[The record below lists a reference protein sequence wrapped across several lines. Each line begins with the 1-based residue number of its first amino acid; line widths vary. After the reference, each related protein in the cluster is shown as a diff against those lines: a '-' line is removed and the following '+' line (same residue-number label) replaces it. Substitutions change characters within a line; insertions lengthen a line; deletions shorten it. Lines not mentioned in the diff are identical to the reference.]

1 MRLALYFSAL
11 LLTACRMMESVPL
24 QTLQPAD
31 VCLPT
36 EVRKVGVVY
45 RPCVGA
51 RGQEARV
58 ADELARRVNEGNY
71 FDQVLI
77 LDSALCAGG
86 DEPLL
91 SLAVVQE
98 VTSSLQVDALLSVER
113 VQLDFARE
121 VYALPEDGGLQAEL
135 CGRMGIATALYL
147 PARRQPLVV
156 FSDRDSLFWDAWQVD
171 ESRLAEAV
179 RHVASLPPKHWL
191 PSWEDHVRL
200 FYTGGCADLRDAAV
214 CVRAADWE
222 LARACW
228 LRTYDRKERRLRLR
242 AAYNLA
248 LYYEVADD
256 PSQALQWLE
265 KALELA
271 SAGQTFD
278 AEGTPVNSGYDYA
291 LIAAAYARMKQR
303 EVDLQKL
310 KLQMQRFADDF

>member
-1 MRLALYFSAL
+1 MRLALCFSAL

-31 VCLPT
+31 VCLPA

-45 RPCVGA
+45 RPCAGA
-51 RGQEARV
+51 CGQEARV

-91 SLAVVQE
+91 SPAVVQE
-98 VTSSLQVDALLSVER
+98 AASSLQVDALLSVER
-113 VQLDFARE
+113 VRLDFARE
-121 VYALPEDGGLQAEL
+121 VYTLPEDVGLQAEL
-135 CGRMGIATALYL
+135 CGRMEIATALYL
-147 PARRQPLVV
+147 PARRHPLVV
-156 FSDRDSLFWDAWQVD
+156 FTDRDSLFWDAWQAD
-171 ESRLAEAV
+171 EARLAEAA

-191 PSWEDHVRL
+191 PTWADHARL
-200 FYTGGCADLRDAAV
+200 FYAGGCADLRDAAV
-214 CVRAADWE
+214 CVRASDWE
-222 LARACW
+222 SARTCW
-228 LRTYDRKERRLRLR
+228 LRTYGCKKRRLRLR

-256 PSQALQWLE
+256 PSQALQWLQ

-271 SAGQTFD
+271 SAGQRPD
-278 AEGTPVNSGYDYA
+278 AEGMPANPGYDYA
-291 LIAAAYARMKQR
+291 LAASAYARMKQR
-303 EVDLQKL
+303 EADLQKL
-310 KLQMQRFADDF
+310 RLQMQRFADDF